1 MLAALESSTS
11 FSVPTRPPSAPSSS
25 SLFLDQSARLSLPD
39 AIHFS
44 EFPECQLLGEF
55 GGFGWWIQGAL
66 GLLSFSSLLIKRFR
80 ERPRR
85 SWKVFILDSSKQAT
99 GAFTIHMLNLIFA
112 ALLSWHGTSDPCNWY
127 WINIV
132 LDTTLGVLVV
142 FVLLQQ
148 AKKLGKR
155 AGFQEF
161 GYYGDPPML
170 GPWLLQL
177 FVWQLL
183 VIGMKLVMVA
193 LMAILK
199 TALGLLLTNH
209 NKTIYIRTQLLLLLN
224 YYSYY
229 WYIY

>member
-112 ALLSWHGTSDPCNWY
+112 ALLSWHGTSDPCNWGIGCVCSTPTSEEIGQAG
-127 WINIV
+127 WV
-132 LDTTLGVLVV
+132 PGVR
-142 FVLLQQ
+142 LL
-148 AKKLGKR
+148 R
-155 AGFQEF
+155 
-161 GYYGDPPML
+161 
-170 GPWLLQL
+170 GPAYARP
-177 FVWQLL
+177 
-183 VIGMKLVMVA
+183 MVA
-193 LMAILK
+193 AIVRVAVAGDWHEACHGGANGHPQNGSRS
-199 TALGLLLTNH
+199 TTN
-209 NKTIYIRTQLLLLLN
+209 KP
-224 YYSYY
+224 
-229 WYIY
+229 